1 MVKMALVVE
10 KYTKI
15 ETPFYNLKDSLER
28 TGAIRFCF
36 DFGLMNKDFEKRCDR
51 FSIVPLEDFSCE
63 RTIKYSDGESVT
75 IKSQFG
81 LFKDDFINVDV
92 QHVELA
98 VLGNY
103 IEHGVVIS
111 RMNPYYSIVNQL
123 AMEYGFVRKTNDK
136 SFIIGNSELMEL
148 ALVPFKLKV
157 EDGEFVVFDVEDTMN
172 TLEFDR
178 IVDSYASDCA
188 L

>member
-1 MVKMALVVE
+1 MAIVIE
-10 KYTKI
+10 KFAEI
-15 ETPFYNLKDSLER
+15 ETPYYNLQESLKK
-28 TGAIRFCF
+28 TDGIRCCF

-51 FSIVPLEDFSCE
+51 FSLVPLEDFACD
-63 RTIKYSDGESVT
+63 RIIKYRNGESVK
-75 IKSQFG
+75 IRSNFG
-81 LFKDDFINVDV
+81 LCKNDFINIDV

-98 VLGNY
+98 VNGNY

-111 RMNPYYSIVNQL
+111 RNNPYYQIVNQM
-123 AMEYGFVRKTNDK
+123 AKDYGFVKGDNDK

-157 EDGEFVVFDVEDTMN
+157 ADDEFVVYDIEDSMN
-172 TLEFDR
+172 AMEFDN
-178 IVDSYASDCA
+178 IVDSFASDCA